1 MKFGIWTAN
10 GALNSPPVFKALA
23 KGIEKLGHTCTF
35 NTESDIEVIWSVLWH
50 GRMLRNKVIWD
61 RCLKLQKPLIV
72 LEVGCFDRGKTWRLG
87 LGGINRDANF
97 GKIDLNKNRAKKLGL
112 VLKDWQLNNGDI
124 LIAGQHLKSGQWK
137 DSASASSYINDTIQ
151 QIRCYTDKKIIVR
164 PHPRSLLN
172 TKFNCKNVSID
183 IPKKIKNSYDS
194 YFIDYKKY
202 YAIFNYSSNPGIE
215 AAIAG
220 VPVFVGKSSLAYDVA
235 NHNISNILN
244 PVKPDR
250 NIWLEKIAHTEWTCD
265 ELETGYPIK
274 RLTDV
279 IF

>member
-61 RCLKLQKPLIV
+61 RCLKLQKPLMV

-137 DSASASSYINDTIQ
+137 DSASASSYINDTVQ

-172 TKFNCKNVSID
+172 AKFNCKNVSID

-235 NHNISNILN
+235 NHDISNILN

>member
-10 GALNSPPVFKALA
+10 GALNSPPVFKAFA
-23 KGIEKLGHTCTF
+23 KGIEKLGHTCSF
-35 NTESDIEVIWSVLWH
+35 NTEADIEVIWSVLWH
-50 GRMLRNKVIWD
+50 GRMLRNKVIWN
-61 RCLKLQKPLIV
+61 RCLKLQKPLMV
-72 LEVGCFDRGKTWRLG
+72 LEVGCFDRGRTWRLG

-172 TKFNCKNVSID
+172 VKFNCKNVPID

-202 YAIFNYSSNPGIE
+202 YTIFNYSSNPGIE

-235 NHNISNILN
+235 NHDISNILN

-250 NIWLEKIAHTEWTCD
+250 NIWLEKIAYTEWTCD